1 MPAQAS
7 APRAR
12 IQLSSSQ
19 RPLTFEVEAINER
32 GESVSTAIAGEA
44 PLTLYLDKREIVTLM
59 TLGADPEALVP
70 GQVMGISLPD
80 AAERADVIAFL
91 RTLE

>member
-7 APRAR
+7 PPRAR

-32 GESVSTAIAGEA
+32 GESVSTAIAGLVRA
-44 PLTLYLDKREIVTLM
+44 GTHEIAGVRIWST
-59 TLGADPEALVP
+59 TQAVA
-70 GQVMGISLPD
+70 
-80 AAERADVIAFL
+80 R
-91 RTLE
+91 